1 MRYLNY
7 IINDIKSYTQILKI
21 LYKDKYN
28 LIKYM
33 MVSVISY
40 LYVLGALYMLVS
52 LFNFD
57 KLFSYI
63 FVYISVYIIE
73 YVLTLIFVFNKK
85 HSIKKFLKFAVY
97 IMFFLV
103 ISSLIYK
110 WLLSVHLNYLIA
122 AIFVALILMPMRY
135 F

>member
-33 MVSVISY
+33 LVSVISY

-52 LFNFD
+52 LF
-57 KLFSYI
+57 
-63 FVYISVYIIE
+63 
-73 YVLTLIFVFNKK
+73 TK
-85 HSIKKFLKFAVY
+85 HY
-97 IMFFLV
+97 DT
-103 ISSLIYK
+103 
-110 WLLSVHLNYLIA
+110 
-122 AIFVALILMPMRY
+122 Y
-135 F
+135 FHIHTSDV